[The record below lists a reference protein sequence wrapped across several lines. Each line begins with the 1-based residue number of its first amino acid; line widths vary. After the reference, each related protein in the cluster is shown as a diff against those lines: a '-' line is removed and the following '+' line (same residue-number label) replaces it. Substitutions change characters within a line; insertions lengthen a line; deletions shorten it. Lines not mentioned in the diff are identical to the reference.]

1 MKVGDLVGYDTEK
14 MSYSKRTGIV
24 VEVFIYQRTDLREGS
39 LLAGRPMASV
49 HWTGMDSPMMHRQDL
64 LEVRSEGR

>member
-24 VEVFIYQRTDLREGS
+24 VEVFTYQRTELREGS
-39 LLAGRPMASV
+39 LLAGLPMASV
-49 HWTGMDSPMMHRQDL
+49 HWSGMEAPMTHRQDL
-64 LEVRSEGR
+64 LEVRSESR